1 MTQDVP
7 VFSPMSEAL
16 QRIQR
21 NLQQQ
26 FDPHGVFATGRM
38 GA

>member
-1 MTQDVP
+1 
-7 VFSPMSEAL
+7 MSEAL

-21 NLQQQ
+21 NLQHQ
-26 FDPHGVFATGRM
+26 FDPYGVFATGRM